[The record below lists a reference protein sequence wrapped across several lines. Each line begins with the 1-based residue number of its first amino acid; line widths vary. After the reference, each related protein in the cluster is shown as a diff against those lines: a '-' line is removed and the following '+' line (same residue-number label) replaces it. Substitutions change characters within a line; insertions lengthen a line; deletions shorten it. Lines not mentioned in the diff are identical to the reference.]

1 MTDGVIETFLDEVRE
16 AGKVRGLITEEHVE
30 IIRSAL
36 VNGYNAAGD
45 DPRLMD
51 LWDGVRDVITD
62 RRMSVKARLAEMGRV
77 AERWDEQQRGRSH

>member
-1 MTDGVIETFLDEVRE
+1 MDNAIETFLDEARE
-16 AGKVRGLITEEHVE
+16 AGKVRGLITEEHIE

-45 DPRLMD
+45 DPRLLD

-62 RRMSVKARLAEMGRV
+62 RRMSVKARLVETGKMTK
-77 AERWDEQQRGRSH
+77 RWDEKQRGWSH